1 MQVRLYATLRDST
14 GGGRVDLPDT
24 CDTVGEALDVLIE
37 RFPGLAPLILTAPRE
52 LRPMIAVMVDG
63 RDIRH
68 LDGLT
73 TPLTEASAID
83 IFPPVA
89 GGAEVTRSVAVRGLP
104 EWLLRDYLI
113 ELGARADET
122 AGPAPCLSADEW
134 RVAWTQRLARIDGSV
149 MTITE
154 FTVSFTGD
162 EATTAR
168 IEQAFLAKA
177 QRGGG

>member
-1 MQVRLYATLRDST
+1 MQVRLYATLRAST
-14 GGGRVDLPDT
+14 GGGRIDLSET

-37 RFPGLAPLILTAPRE
+37 RFPELAPLILTAPRQ
-52 LRPMIAVMVDG
+52 LRPMIAVMVNG

-68 LDGLT
+68 LDGLA
-73 TPLTEASAID
+73 TPLTEASALD

-89 GGAEVTRSVAVRGLP
+89 GGAEVTRTVAVRGIP

-113 ELGARADET
+113 ELGAQVEEA
-122 AGPAPCLSADEW
+122 ASPAPRLCADGW
-134 RVAWTQRLARIDGSV
+134 QASWTQRLARIDGSV

-154 FTVSFTGD
+154 FTVSISGEET
-162 EATTAR
+162 TTADVER
-168 IEQAFLAKA
+168 AFLAKA